1 MNKKD
6 ATKTLRESIQNNVF
20 RFLII
25 FIVISVI
32 VFAVQ
37 DQDFFFNKKYFN
49 YKYLC

>member
-6 ATKTLRESIQNNVF
+6 ATKTLRESIQNNVY

-32 VFAVQ
+32 VFALQ
-37 DQDFFFNKKYFN
+37 DQGFFFNIKIF
-49 YKYLC
+49 